1 MNLAVDLL
9 TGGRDVM
16 TSAQAKVTKIHLK
29 HCVQKLAEAEMNLT
43 WIARA
48 ATGIGNIFVLSGVL
62 FQDKFVRWWLQINK
76 YLTLIDTFRTTT
88 PTTTTL

>member
-29 HCVQKLAEAEMNLT
+29 NCVQKLAEAEMNLT
-43 WIARA
+43 RIARA
-48 ATGIGNIFVLSGVL
+48 ATGIGNIFRPQKFLKKRACIYT
-62 FQDKFVRWWLQINK
+62 FCDKSTHV
-76 YLTLIDTFRTTT
+76 Y
-88 PTTTTL
+88 